1 MVDVKFEQCFV
12 VTGVAPTP
20 FILPHRKLE
29 ENGTAYVRL
38 ESNASIYSLLGFPG
52 KYRACRPQD
61 QRRTVAMSTSSTLKA
76 LKALR
81 AKHGAASHSAP
92 AVMVGVGFDDD
103 DTPKKR
109 YKKSNACE
117 REIEVTCPPVGGL
130 PARSMKM
137 VSSRHTRYPLEI
149 EASADVIFYIRAR
162 IKLDLAASTSDEQH
176 PWPPVSSHVDAESDS
191 EDVVEDDA

>member
-20 FILPHRKLE
+20 FIVPHRTLE
-29 ENGTAYVRL
+29 EKGTAYIKL
-38 ESNASIYSLLGFPG
+38 ESNPSIYSLLGFPG
-52 KYRACRPQD
+52 KYRVCRPQD
-61 QRRTVAMSTSSTLKA
+61 HTFAMSSSSTLKA

-81 AKHGAASHSAP
+81 AKHGAASDSAP
-92 AVMVGVGFDDD
+92 AVRVGVGFDDD

-162 IKLDLAASTSDEQH
+162 IKLDLAASTSDGQH
-176 PWPPVSSHVDAESDS
+176 PPPVPSHIDAESDG